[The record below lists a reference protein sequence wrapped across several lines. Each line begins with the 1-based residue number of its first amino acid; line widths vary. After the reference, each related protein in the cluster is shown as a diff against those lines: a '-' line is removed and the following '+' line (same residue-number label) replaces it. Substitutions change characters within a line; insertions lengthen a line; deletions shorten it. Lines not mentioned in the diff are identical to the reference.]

1 MLRVVNAPVIR
12 NIPMLAYFPQE
23 LPTDT
28 TLQRPLD
35 PISLY
40 QGLDSCAGELKPSPF
55 QEAKDHIEPT
65 YSFPAEYD
73 WRIASDSTSLAALFS
88 DLHELHS
95 ERFNMAFAP
104 RYLSH
109 VHVSAEEGQYGLCV
123 ALRWASKGL
132 RFYLPEPE
140 KVNLTAD
147 GLKLL
152 KEKRSEFVQ
161 TYGDHYVVNIERRT
175 CATVVWRISFGQ
187 YKEDLQNFRTTLLE
201 KFATSPSPQE
211 GADIIK
217 TCLKEA
223 PNPERRDA
231 RAYLYFSSPDS
242 NSLVLDTD
250 TKSMIQAS
258 DKLAMQ
264 LTKKAEIITRF
275 QIFPYKFAIPATQS
289 PVSPS
294 QEGFLS
300 WANALQ
306 NVYYAMNNSRKLPKA
321 VPEREE
327 WDKQL
332 QLHEQ
337 QLLEN
342 QKTILSGQKATAVT
356 ITQEVKKLQ
365 NAIETKVQDVHNAME
380 PLQKALDDW
389 VAQSRTKET
398 KSILGME

>member
-1 MLRVVNAPVIR
+1 
-12 NIPMLAYFPQE
+12 
-23 LPTDT
+23 
-28 TLQRPLD
+28 
-35 PISLY
+35 
-40 QGLDSCAGELKPSPF
+40 
-55 QEAKDHIEPT
+55 
-65 YSFPAEYD
+65 
-73 WRIASDSTSLAALFS
+73 
-88 DLHELHS
+88 
-95 ERFNMAFAP
+95 
-104 RYLSH
+104 
-109 VHVSAEEGQYGLCV
+109 
-123 ALRWASKGL
+123 
-132 RFYLPEPE
+132 
-140 KVNLTAD
+140 
-147 GLKLL
+147 
-152 KEKRSEFVQ
+152 
-161 TYGDHYVVNIERRT
+161 
-175 CATVVWRISFGQ
+175 
-187 YKEDLQNFRTTLLE
+187 
-201 KFATSPSPQE
+201 
-211 GADIIK
+211 
-217 TCLKEA
+217 
-223 PNPERRDA
+223 
-231 RAYLYFSSPDS
+231 
-242 NSLVLDTD
+242 
-250 TKSMIQAS
+250 MIQAS

-275 QIFPYKFAIPATQS
+275 QIFPYKFAIPATQG

-389 VAQSRTKET
+389 VAQSRTNET
-398 KSILGME
+398 VSILGME